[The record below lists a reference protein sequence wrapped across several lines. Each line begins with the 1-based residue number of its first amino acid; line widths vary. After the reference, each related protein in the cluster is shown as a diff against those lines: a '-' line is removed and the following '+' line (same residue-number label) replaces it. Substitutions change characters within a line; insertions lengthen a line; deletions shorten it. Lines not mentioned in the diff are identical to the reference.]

1 MALFYCAI
9 NENCCSVDGGRG
21 IYPLFWSPPRGI
33 WELKSPHPREIAI
46 QGKKNANARGSARRG
61 WAQVELT
68 DALVQNKIILQSET
82 LNLFQNKPCNLFIPF
97 PKYQYHE
104 VIMKS
109 VWYLHSFPIPM
120 LYFHISGYSPW
131 TSDNS
136 NSRWFERFSIS
147 LEGSSYWQSTV
158 DANEQLHLLGGLNV
172 VVFSKII
179 INKQQTFNE
188 LMLQLK
194 TVSYTHLTLP
204 TSDLV

>member
-9 NENCCSVDGGRG
+9 NENCCSVDGGWG
-21 IYPLFWSPPRGI
+21 ICPLFSSPPRGI
-33 WELKSPHPREIAI
+33 SELKSPHPREITI
-46 QGKKNANARGSARRG
+46 QGKKNANARGSARGG

-97 PKYQYHE
+97 PKYQYLE

-179 INKQQTFNE
+179 TNKQQRL
-188 LMLQLK
+188 LMNLCY
-194 TVSYTHLTLP
+194 S
-204 TSDLV
+204 